1 MERNQAK
8 EKLDSITTAMTA
20 QSGKEA
26 KKVIES
32 LQAQIYGRKKIQ
44 EAKQKE
50 AHYKN
55 VVSAFFSILQGR
67 RN

>member
-8 EKLDSITTAMTA
+8 QKLDAITTAMTA

-32 LQAQIYGRKKIQ
+32 LQAQIYGKKKMQ
-44 EAKQKE
+44 EVKQKE
-50 AHYKN
+50 AHNKN
-55 VVSAFFSILQGR
+55 IVSAFFGFLQGR